1 MKNTQGMV
9 NAFFALLFVVILG
22 IFFFNALNQPLGN
35 GLVLDKNN
43 PDLSKRVSIHYILKN
58 VHNAEKY
65 LAENKNLYF
74 RHRDR
79 VKSSKLIAEGTKNE
93 EPGTKNAESG
103 SANEVTSIVVNYR
116 GFDTLGEVTVLFI
129 SILGLGM
136 LLHENKKKYWA
147 KPSLIV
153 RTGANFL
160 FPFIVLFGVYIF
172 VHGHLTPGG
181 GFPGGTVIASAAL
194 LLILGLKDFKNK
206 LTMTKIIESLAG
218 LTFAGLGLVGLFTKG
233 SFLTN
238 FLPSGTIGLL
248 VSSGITALIYI
259 AVGIKVAAELSSGI
273 MEMNGGGEE

>member
-9 NAFFALLFVVILG
+9 NAFFAFLLVVFLG
-22 IFFFNALNQPLGN
+22 IFFFNAINQPLGN
-35 GLVLDKNN
+35 GLVLNKDN

-58 VHNAEKY
+58 VHNAENY
-65 LAENKNLYF
+65 LAQHKSSYF
-74 RHRDR
+74 RNRDK
-79 VKSSKLIAEGTKNE
+79 VKSSNLEFGK
-93 EPGTKNAESG
+93 TKNAESG

-160 FPFIVLFGVYIF
+160 FPFIVLFGVYVF

-181 GFPGGTVIASAAL
+181 GFPGGTIIASATL

-218 LTFAGLGLVGLFTKG
+218 VTFAGLGFVGLFTNG

-238 FLPSGTIGLL
+238 FLPSGTMGLL

>member
-9 NAFFALLFVVILG
+9 NAFFAFLLVVILG
-22 IFFFNALNQPLGN
+22 IFFFNAINQPLGN
-35 GLVLDKNN
+35 GLVLNKDN

-58 VHNAEKY
+58 VHNAEDY
-65 LAENKNLYF
+65 LAQHKSSYF
-74 RHRDR
+74 RNRDK
-79 VKSSKLIAEGTKNE
+79 VKSSNLEFGK
-93 EPGTKNAESG
+93 TKNAESG

-160 FPFIVLFGVYIF
+160 FPFIVLFGVYVF

-181 GFPGGTVIASAAL
+181 GFPGGTIIASAAL

-218 LTFAGLGLVGLFTKG
+218 LTFAGLGLVGLFTNG

-238 FLPSGTIGLL
+238 FLPSGTMGLL

>member
-9 NAFFALLFVVILG
+9 NAFFATLFVVLLG

-35 GLVLDKNN
+35 GLVLNKNN
-43 PDLSKRVSIHYILKN
+43 PDLSKRVSIHYIYKN
-58 VHNAEKY
+58 VHNAENY
-65 LAENKNLYF
+65 LAKHKSLYF
-74 RHRDR
+74 RDRNR
-79 VKSSKLIAEGTKNE
+79 VKSSNLVFGK
-93 EPGTKNAESG
+93 TKNAESG

-181 GFPGGTVIASAAL
+181 GFPGGTVIASATL

-206 LTMTKIIESLAG
+206 LTLTKIIESLAG
-218 LTFAGLGLVGLFTKG
+218 LTFAGLGLVGLFSNG